1 YVARDDDREEQARV
15 GDGREGAPAPRHG
28 LQPRGAVVERAGLH
42 DERGAGR
49 QGRGGL
55 PRVHRPARAADRA
68 RVGATSSARGPSS
81 PPRRAWPYF
90 FKLAAALS
98 KDCCSS
104 RYELTKLC
112 FMLSH
117 DCADAR
123 PISSRGLAVS
133 ARLPLSSFLWRCAS
147 ALAPL
152 ASCEIWPSR
161 SFILTSKSLM
171 SFLPW
176 ATASFFFSYV

>member
-1 YVARDDDREEQARV
+1 
-15 GDGREGAPAPRHG
+15 EGAPAPRHG
-28 LQPRGAVVERAGLH
+28 LHPRGAVVERAGLH
-42 DERGAGR
+42 DERGARR

-68 RVGATSSARGPSS
+68 RVAR
-81 PPRRAWPYF
+81 RRLAALLRRLYF
-90 FKLAAALS
+90 FKLPAALS
-98 KDCCSS
+98 NDCCRS
-104 RYELTKLC
+104 RYELAKVC

-123 PISSRGLAVS
+123 PISSRCLAVS
-133 ARLPLSSFLWRCAS
+133 ARLLLSSFIWRCAS

-152 ASCEIWPSR
+152 ASREIWPSS

-171 SFLPW
+171 SFLP
-176 ATASFFFSYV
+176 